1 MNLRMLYHDEP
12 VMEMTIL
19 SNPADIIVT
28 SWEVIN
34 PTLLPEGLKPAF
46 DKTKDHNMQMV
57 ALTQWMNQRAIPN
70 YRINLD
76 DCILSLHHLPRHLFG
91 RMHRY
96 QHTAALLSHFASG
109 FDDYIITPK
118 TVENLCYAPQ
128 DPRFINLY
136 RLFPITDSDLQKRK
150 RQPVC
155 AADRCL
161 RERVNEWLPYQLCSP
176 SLSFT
181 IPSEVPSWWERG
193 ENGLLL
199 KQMLPEWQEA
209 AMHTK
214 AKFLMEHGD
223 QFGFAGKRNLA
234 DNIFSTDFSAL
245 GGYDVSFVN
254 EYLPHIQSGAKF
266 FEQLKEL
273 MPDYTEEAIDA
284 LEKCIWASEEC
295 NVAIEAAEIGIA
307 CNKQTQVA
315 VPVII
320 L

>member
-118 TVENLCYAPQ
+118 TVENLCYAPSICTDCFPSQ
-128 DPRFINLY
+128 TATCRKENDNLFVRLTAVLGNVSMSGCPINSAF
-136 RLFPITDSDLQKRK
+136 RPFPSPFHQK
-150 RQPVC
+150 
-155 AADRCL
+155 
-161 RERVNEWLPYQLCSP
+161 
-176 SLSFT
+176 SL
-181 IPSEVPSWWERG
+181 
-193 ENGLLL
+193 
-199 KQMLPEWQEA
+199 
-209 AMHTK
+209 
-214 AKFLMEHGD
+214 
-223 QFGFAGKRNLA
+223 
-234 DNIFSTDFSAL
+234 L
-245 GGYDVSFVN
+245 GGS
-254 EYLPHIQSGAKF
+254 
-266 FEQLKEL
+266 
-273 MPDYTEEAIDA
+273 
-284 LEKCIWASEEC
+284 
-295 NVAIEAAEIGIA
+295 AERMV
-307 CNKQTQVA
+307 CC
-315 VPVII
+315 
-320 L
+320 